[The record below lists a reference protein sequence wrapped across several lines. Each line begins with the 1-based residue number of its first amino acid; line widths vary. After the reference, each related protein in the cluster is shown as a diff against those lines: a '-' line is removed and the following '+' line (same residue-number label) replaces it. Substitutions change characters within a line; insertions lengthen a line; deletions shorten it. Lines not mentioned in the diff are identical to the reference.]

1 MSSHPHSTLDIHS
14 PYPEGLAV
22 RKQSWRSLSG
32 VNLRGILSLHLP
44 EPRKSQFCHIHCIQ
58 CLYYSLL
65 LVFSSSTSSFNA
77 AKDLHRKFTR
87 VLTYII
93 WEDISSCFNSNNVWV
108 VIEDFKSY
116 RTMILVCKRH
126 KMTTKVT
133 AKFWPLMFNECQLI
147 NLPSAFLWKFSFT
160 SSLACKGY
168 TIRME
173 CQWENAHN
181 RSNKYTFY
189 YESSNNHFTYFSC
202 DWVFPILFE
211 IRNNIS
217 VKRRNL

>member
-1 MSSHPHSTLDIHS
+1 M
-14 PYPEGLAV
+14 
-22 RKQSWRSLSG
+22 
-32 VNLRGILSLHLP
+32 HLP
-44 EPRKSQFCHIHCIQ
+44 EPRKSQFCHIFNACITPF
-58 CLYYSLL
+58 YWFFLL
-65 LVFSSSTSSFNA
+65 LPVHLILQSN
-77 AKDLHRKFTR
+77 LHRKFTR

-133 AKFWPLMFNECQLI
+133 AKFWPLMFNECQSI

-168 TIRME
+168 TCTIRME

-181 RSNKYTFY
+181 QSNKYTFY